1 MNVKSAL
8 KGQYHAGLAMLR
20 ETVELCPEDL
30 WFSGAHPRNYWRIA
44 YHATF
49 YTHLYM
55 AQSEESF
62 RKWEKGR
69 DECRS
74 LAQGPEGVDAYSK
87 ADILEYIDWLNSN
100 VDAGVDALDL
110 DALETGFSWYQN
122 MPKLDHQLMNLRHLQ
137 GHVGQLSELL
147 MAKGI
152 ETTWMG
158 CRGPRAG

>member
-1 MNVKSAL
+1 
-8 KGQYHAGLAMLR
+8 MLR
-20 ETVELCPEDL
+20 ETVEICPEEL
-30 WFSGAHPRNYWRIA
+30 WKSGEHPRAYWRIA

-55 AQSEESF
+55 MQNMESF

-74 LAQGPEGVDAYSK
+74 LAEGPEGVEAYSK
-87 ADILEYIDWLNSN
+87 SDILEYVDLLDSH
-100 VDAGVDALDL
+100 VDAAVDALDL
-110 DALETGFSWYQN
+110 DSSETGFSWYPN
-122 MPKLDHQLMNLRHLQ
+122 MAKLDHQLMNLRHLQ

-147 MAKGI
+147 MANGI

-158 CRGPRAG
+158 IRGPRGGSR